1 MQKLLL
7 LILLFA
13 IQATFN
19 PASAQKRA
27 KKVKAKTPTEAYYVR
42 FPKDSTSTH
51 IDAYML
57 GLAHPVTFIIKVKKG
72 KRIMARINEMAEPG
86 NVRIN
91 QIIMPD
97 GATDGPFSKSIEYP
111 IIKKGIYKLIIGGS
125 NMQGDN
131 WKGAFTLHVAIM

>member
-42 FPKDSTSTH
+42 FPKGSTSTH

-57 GLAHPVTFIIKVKKG
+57 GLSHPVTFIIKV
-72 KRIMARINEMAEPG
+72 
-86 NVRIN
+86 
-91 QIIMPD
+91 
-97 GATDGPFSKSIEYP
+97 T
-111 IIKKGIYKLIIGGS
+111 
-125 NMQGDN
+125 
-131 WKGAFTLHVAIM
+131 